1 MNITDQQRKLFW
13 VVAAILVAAYFAPTV
28 ISLFLQVTDRIGTP
42 SAPAYHKPS
51 PSPAHPYA
59 SALPPVLS
67 PAPPTLPGQPDATAS
82 TTPGAPSPAS
92 ASFDNFT
99 GIWTGNGTIAG
110 GGFCAVRFE
119 LRDNHDTAAS
129 FAGFTSLNCLPIAPK
144 EGRINV
150 PLMMLSKISPAS
162 AILTGTVADGTLRLH
177 VTKAIGKDAN
187 GCAMTSLIATP
198 FGAAQLA
205 VEWQSGTC
213 PTGQAMLQ
221 KARS

>member
-13 VVAAILVAAYFAPTV
+13 IVAAILVAAYFAPSVITV
-28 ISLFLQVTDRIGTP
+28 VLQVTDRISTP

-51 PSPAHPYA
+51 PAPRPA
-59 SALPPVLS
+59 V
-67 PAPPTLPGQPDATAS
+67 PAPPPVFNS
-82 TTPGAPSPAS
+82 TTPDTQPQAGGTSSSPIAPGPVAPTP
-92 ASFDNFT
+92 FDKLT
-99 GIWTGNGTIAG
+99 GVWTGNGTVAG
-110 GGFCAVRFE
+110 GGFCAMRFE
-119 LRDNHDTAAS
+119 LRDNHDAAGS

-162 AILTGTVADGTLRLH
+162 AILTGTAADGMLRLH